1 MKLEELSWEKAKE
14 VFAQGKVALLPVGS
28 TENHGPHLP
37 LGTDFLTACHV
48 AELAAEKGSWLQL
61 PTVPVGVS
69 EHHRQF
75 WGTLWVSP
83 EILRDYV
90 MGIVRS
96 LAFHGLRKVVMVNGH
111 GGNTA
116 ALDRV
121 VRILREEKIHAF
133 VFEWWNA
140 IPELIDELCQL
151 PHDHAGEME
160 TSMILSID
168 PTLVKPGRFQQA
180 ASANVVGWGKHL
192 HGVSIGHDTLDFT
205 KTGVVGDPSNGT
217 AAKGKQMAN
226 AAADELHQFCL
237 WLEAETDESRMPAA
251 HVS

>member
-14 VFAQGKVALLPVGS
+14 VMAEAKVALLPVGS

-37 LGTDFLTACHV
+37 LGTDFLTACRI
-48 AELAAEKGSWLQL
+48 AELTCEKGNWLQL
-61 PTVPVGVS
+61 PGVPVGIS

-83 EILRDYV
+83 EVLRNYV
-90 MGIVRS
+90 LGIIRS

-111 GGNTA
+111 GGNTQ
-116 ALDRV
+116 ALDGA

-133 VFEWWNA
+133 VYEWWNA
-140 IPELIDELCQL
+140 IPDLIAELCQL

-160 TSMILSID
+160 ASMILSID
-168 PTLVKPGRFQQA
+168 ATLVKEDRFQEA
-180 ASANVVGWGKHL
+180 ASARVVDWGKHL
-192 HGVSIGHDTLDFT
+192 HGVSVGHDTIDFT

-217 AAKGKQMAN
+217 AEKGIQLAD
-226 AAADELHQFCL
+226 AAADELHQFCK
-237 WLEAETDESRMPAA
+237 WLVTQTDESLKPKPHAT
-251 HVS
+251 